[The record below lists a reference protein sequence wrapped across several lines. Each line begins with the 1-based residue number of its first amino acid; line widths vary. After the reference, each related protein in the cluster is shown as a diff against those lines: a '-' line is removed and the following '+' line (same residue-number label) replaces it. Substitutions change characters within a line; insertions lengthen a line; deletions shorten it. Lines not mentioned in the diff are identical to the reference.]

1 MPLFDVYSLFDV
13 TPVKAKGTR
22 IWDDKGTEYLDL
34 YGGHAVISVGHCHPR
49 YVSAVTDQLG
59 KLGFYSNSVRNPLQE
74 ELAEKIGELSGYP
87 DYSLFLCNS
96 GAEANENALKL
107 ASFHT
112 GERRVLAFK
121 GAFHG
126 RTSGAVAVT
135 DNPKIRSPFNSWH
148 EVTFVG
154 MNDIDAVKEELSKG
168 DIAAVIIEGIQG
180 VGGIIIPDDG
190 FMRDLRTATCEAGVP
205 LILDE
210 VQSGCGRTGKYFAH
224 QWAGIKPDII
234 TMAKGMA
241 GGFPIGGV
249 LISPA
254 FKPVKGMLG
263 TTFGGNHL
271 AMAAAI
277 AVADI
282 IKDEDLV
289 ANALAVGEY
298 LKSRLEALSDGTPG
312 SSDASLRS
320 APPLASLRSA
330 PVPPLVPRVALSSP
344 AGVPSDKVGG
354 NASGR
359 PFTRLGREAQ
369 GAPKPIATD
378 HQPSVKDVR
387 GRGLMLGVE
396 FDGPVAEIRQKLLFD
411 EHIFTGVSGKNMI
424 RLLAPLVLSKDD
436 VDIFMK
442 ALEEVL

>member
-1 MPLFDVYSLFDV
+1 MKLFDVYSLFDV

-22 IWDDKGTEYLDL
+22 VWDDKGTEYLDL
-34 YGGHAVISVGHCHPR
+34 YGGHAVISVGHCHPK
-49 YVSAVTDQLG
+49 YVAAVTDQLG
-59 KLGFYSNSVRNPLQE
+59 KLGFYSNSVKNPLQE
-74 ELAEKIGELSGYP
+74 ELAEKIGDLSGYT

-112 GERRVLAFK
+112 GKDRVIAFK

-135 DNPKIRSPFNSWH
+135 DNPKIRAPFNCGH
-148 EVTFVG
+148 KVTFVPL
-154 MNDIDAVKEELSKG
+154 NDIEAVKSELAKG
-168 DIAAVIIEGIQG
+168 DVAGVIIEGIQG
-180 VGGIIIPDDG
+180 VGGIKIPDDG
-190 FMRDLRTATCEAGVP
+190 FMKELRQATIEAGAV

-210 VQSGCGRTGKYFAH
+210 VQSGYGRSGKFFAH

-249 LISPA
+249 LISPV
-254 FKPVKGMLG
+254 FEPVKGMLG

-282 IKDEDLV
+282 IRDENLV
-289 ANALAVGEY
+289 SNALEVGNY
-298 LKSRLEALSDGTPG
+298 LK
-312 SSDASLRS
+312 
-320 APPLASLRSA
+320 
-330 PVPPLVPRVALSSP
+330 
-344 AGVPSDKVGG
+344 
-354 NASGR
+354 
-359 PFTRLGREAQ
+359 TRLQAVAD
-369 GAPKPIATD
+369 GAPASEDRATLGNVRGGTVSEANGGAE
-378 HQPSVKDVR
+378 QSEASELPGTPSVKEVR

-396 FDGPVAEIRQKLLFD
+396 FDAPVAEIRSKLLYD
-411 EHIFTGVSGKNMI
+411 KHIFTGVSGKNMI
-424 RLLAPLVLSKDD
+424 RLLAPLVLTKED
-436 VDIFMK
+436 VDIFIK